1 MKNGW
6 QKWVIG
12 ALSTICLVVTGAFW
26 TATMA
31 DVDANAT
38 AIKEM
43 TVAVTEARVRD
54 EGIRIQLQNI
64 ERTLARLELRVSPCP
79 ERHP

>member
-12 ALSTICLVVTGAFW
+12 ALSTVCLVVTGAFW
-26 TATMA
+26 TATIA
-31 DVDANAT
+31 DVNTNAVT
-38 AIKEM
+38 IKEL

-54 EGIRIQLQNI
+54 EGIRIQLLNI
-64 ERTLARLELRVSPCP
+64 ERTLARLELRFPPCP
-79 ERHP
+79 ERRP